1 MPRFTAMLFTGQLF
15 LYWRWSSQHC
25 FLHYVFILNQFSRQI
40 GSKFPRLFFVF
51 VLKPYH
57 VIFRL
62 KWRTTR
68 LSKKYQV
75 GQKGIKKKFQKA
87 IHPEKKSFIW
97 RFYYISIN
105 HFCFG
110 SSKIMRSQAVKFF
123 ECQICLILV
132 KHMKMSCTCTLR
144 YNFFMSCV
152 IIFKYIMKFMIQA
165 CKTCTKCGALIQKRI
180 KIWFSYKLF

>member
-75 GQKGIKKKFQKA
+75 GQKGIKKKFQKV
-87 IHPEKKSFIW
+87 IHPEIKILYLEILLHIYKSFLFWVIW
-97 RFYYISIN
+97 NYAITSCEVFWMSDMLN
-105 HFCFG
+105 TG
-110 SSKIMRSQAVKFF
+110 QAHEHV
-123 ECQICLILV
+123 LYL
-132 KHMKMSCTCTLR
+132 
-144 YNFFMSCV
+144 YP
-152 IIFKYIMKFMIQA
+152 
-165 CKTCTKCGALIQKRI
+165 
-180 KIWFSYKLF
+180 

>member
-1 MPRFTAMLFTGQLF
+1 MHWSHLSFQCSLGIFIIKYFPSTTYSYYWMPRFTAMLFTSQLF

-68 LSKKYQV
+68 FSKKCQV
-75 GQKGIKKKFQKA
+75 GQKEIKKKFQKV
-87 IHPEKKSFIW
+87 IHLERKILHLEILLHIYKSFSFW
-97 RFYYISIN
+97 
-105 HFCFG
+105 
-110 SSKIMRSQAVKFF
+110 
-123 ECQICLILV
+123 
-132 KHMKMSCTCTLR
+132 
-144 YNFFMSCV
+144 V
-152 IIFKYIMKFMIQA
+152 I
-165 CKTCTKCGALIQKRI
+165 
-180 KIWFSYKLF
+180 